1 MHATQA
7 LSSLHM
13 QAALNLNTRCLS
25 RDESSLNIPL
35 MVKYSGAFGSSAGL
49 TLFHSSPFCRYWGS
63 TDDVAPY
70 RQGLFL
76 QQVLVAV
83 LESQQEK

>member
-25 RDESSLNIPL
+25 RDESSLNISR
-35 MVKYSGAFGSSAGL
+35 MVKYLGAFGGSAGP
-49 TLFHSSPFCRYWGS
+49 SPFS
-63 TDDVAPY
+63 FFA
-70 RQGLFL
+70 FL
-76 QQVLVAV
+76 PV
-83 LESQQEK
+83 LELNR